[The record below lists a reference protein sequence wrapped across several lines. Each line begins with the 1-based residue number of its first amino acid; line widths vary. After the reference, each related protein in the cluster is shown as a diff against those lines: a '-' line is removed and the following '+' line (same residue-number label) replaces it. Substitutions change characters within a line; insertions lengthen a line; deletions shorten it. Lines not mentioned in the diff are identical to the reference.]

1 MINNISAR
9 FQILNDFEQSM
20 RSLLRQRNCF
30 SREIFMKDM
39 LLVIKYVA
47 SIKEGVFLAQEI
59 KENFETFL
67 PKIEDEWKNANFLP
81 LIEATEKYAVH
92 LSQHLQKQQELF
104 EQVSLIVSSID
115 MIDEENGL
123 AIKATMKTTLIPIA
137 LEFKIIK
144 LLCNI
149 HNILFR
155 RDQEELNNAI
165 EEFLQEFKTLE
176 EISTQPLLQL
186 RGLVEQIKVAASM
199 PTEPANIKKLLE
211 RVIEIAQNFINSF
224 HGEI

>member
-1 MINNISAR
+1 MSLSAR

-20 RSLLRQRNCF
+20 RKLLRQRNLTN
-30 SREIFMKDM
+30 REMFMKDM

-67 PKIEDEWKNANFLP
+67 PKIEEEWKHANYKP
-81 LIEATEKYAVH
+81 LIDATEKYAMH

-104 EQVSLIVSSID
+104 EQVSLIIASID
-115 MIDEENGL
+115 LINENDGV

-144 LLCNI
+144 LLCHI

-155 RDQEELNNAI
+155 RDQEELNSAI

-186 RGLVEQIKVAASM
+186 RGLVEQIKVAVNM
-199 PTEPANIKKLLE
+199 PTEPTIIKKLLE
-211 RVIEIAQNFINSF
+211 KVIEIAQNFINSF
-224 HGEI
+224 HGEM